1 MTTDRKPDLKL
12 DARLMAIVEQD
23 YPRYS
28 AKEMTRRREL
38 MTAAMAE
45 AGVDHLV
52 CCAAFFRG
60 GPVHWLSDWLTTYE
74 AVLVFSPGQK
84 DTIFIQFYN
93 HLPQAREIMPD
104 ADIRWGGV
112 STIQAVIDELSRRG
126 AKAKRVGAA
135 GMVPMH
141 YYKAL
146 AAKFDDVA
154 DLNRAYGRLR
164 LVKSAEEVDWYR
176 ISARLSDLSIE
187 ALTREL
193 RPGLDEGDVAAII
206 ESAYLP
212 WRAGTI
218 IHFIGATSMHDPQ
231 SCVPRQH
238 LTNRKL
244 QKGDAIACELT
255 ASFWEHWGQVLR
267 TFTLGEP
274 LTPLYRRL
282 HDTADAAYDA
292 IFQAARAGG
301 HVRELEIGRK
311 VIEDAG
317 FSFYDDLVHG
327 FGGGYTQPIIG
338 SPSRGHEPLPDMTLE
353 AGMMIV
359 IQPNVI
365 TRDEKAGVQT
375 GELVLITDTGAE
387 SLHTAPRGAIH
398 IPV

>member
-1 MTTDRKPDLKL
+1 
-12 DARLMAIVEQD
+12 
-23 YPRYS
+23 
-28 AKEMTRRREL
+28 MTRRRDL
-38 MTAAMAE
+38 MAAVMVE

-52 CCAAFFRG
+52 ACAAFFRG

-74 AVLVFSPGQK
+74 AVLVFSPGRK

-112 STIQAVIDELSRRG
+112 STIHTVIDELSRRG
-126 AKAKRVGAA
+126 AKARRVGAA

-141 YYKAL
+141 YHNAL
-146 AAKFDDVA
+146 NAKFDEVA

-187 ALTREL
+187 ALRREL
-193 RPGLDEGDVAAII
+193 RPGLAEGDVAAII

-212 WRAGTI
+212 WRASTI

-244 QKGDAIACELT
+244 HKGDVIACELT

-282 HDTADAAYDA
+282 HDTAEAAYEA
-292 IFQAARAGG
+292 IFEAAHAGR

-317 FSFYDDLVHG
+317 LTFYDDLVHG

-338 SPSRGHEPLPDMTLE
+338 SPTRGREPLPDMMLE

-365 TRDEKAGVQT
+365 THDQKAGVQT
-375 GELVLITDTGAE
+375 GELVLITKTGAE
-387 SLHTAPRGAIH
+387 SLHGAPRGAIH
-398 IPV
+398 VPV

>member
-1 MTTDRKPDLKL
+1 MAANRKPDLKL
-12 DARLMAIVEQD
+12 DARLMAIVEHD

-28 AKEMTRRREL
+28 TKEMTRRREL
-38 MTAAMAE
+38 MAAAMAE
-45 AGVDHLV
+45 AGIDHLV

-74 AVLVFSPGQK
+74 AVLVFSPGRN

-112 STIQAVIDELSRRG
+112 STIETVIEELSGRG
-126 AKAKRVGAA
+126 AKGKRVGAA
-135 GMVPMH
+135 GMVPMN

-146 AAKFDDVA
+146 VAQFGEVA
-154 DLNRAYGRLR
+154 DLNRAIGRLR

-176 ISARLSDLSIE
+176 IAARMSDLSVE
-187 ALTREL
+187 TLAREL
-193 RPGLDEGDVAAII
+193 RPGFDDGDVAAII

-212 WRAGTI
+212 WRASTI
-218 IHFIGATSMHDPQ
+218 IHFIGATSMHNPQ

-244 QKGDAIACELT
+244 QKGDVIACELT

-274 LTPLYRRL
+274 FTPLYQRL
-282 HDTADAAYDA
+282 HDTAQAAYDA
-292 IFQAARAGG
+292 IFEVARAGR
-301 HVRELEIGRK
+301 HVRELEIGRT
-311 VIEDAG
+311 VIEDSG
-317 FSFYDDLVHG
+317 FTFYDDLVHG

-338 SPSRGHEPLPDMTLE
+338 SPTRGHEPLPDMMLE

-365 TRDEKAGVQT
+365 TQDQKAGVQT
-375 GELVLITDTGAE
+375 GELVLITEAGAE
-387 SLHTAPRGAIH
+387 SLHTAPRGAIYV
-398 IPV
+398 PV